1 VLAADLLQSVVNKAV
16 LEGDLVHPLGQDFGG
31 SFSIVQYAD
40 DTLLVFSADPI
51 QLVHLKEM
59 LLTFASAT

>member
-1 VLAADLLQSVVNKAV
+1 VVNKAV

-31 SFSIVQYAD
+31 SFSIVQHAD